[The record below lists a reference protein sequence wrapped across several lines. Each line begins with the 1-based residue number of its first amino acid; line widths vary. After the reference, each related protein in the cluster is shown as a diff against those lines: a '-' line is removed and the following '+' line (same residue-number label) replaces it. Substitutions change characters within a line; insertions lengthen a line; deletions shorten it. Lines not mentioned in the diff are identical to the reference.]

1 MSAGGKEPRFWLY
14 LLLLVRAP
22 KSLRRRRRRKR
33 PTKGGGGE
41 SKRHKPAEQTLS
53 FPSSPPLAPTF
64 FTFDLEIPETA
75 LPSNA
80 CRILG
85 LPCRGQC
92 YVFFLKK
99 MQAFQPLSAI
109 LLHHHKLQNLGIGCR
124 MLPTTRLPPRTIFWT
139 YYRYK
144 QLVYFFRLHFV
155 CNAFPSLSPP
165 QTATVNKIPPPGIK
179 EKKKEGLLA
188 RTWDGRSQHKNK
200 PFSPFRNTYRSQRRG
215 REGEVEL
222 LSFLPLSTTGAKI
235 VAGVSGDQRNLVFF
249 PSSSFK
255 PCVSEGGI
263 GFRNRL
269 RGSGLGRRG
278 GKRVATRRRR
288 RRPPLVTRG
297 YTGATSP
304 PCPGRS
310 VAAQKA
316 EEEEEEAIGLFGRR
330 AGGNGTGI
338 ADVGSVVA
346 PPLMIFSSSTEVV
359 RVPFSWPTIS
369 FSMGE
374 SLPCLPLTHY

>member
-1 MSAGGKEPRFWLY
+1 
-14 LLLLVRAP
+14 
-22 KSLRRRRRRKR
+22 
-33 PTKGGGGE
+33 
-41 SKRHKPAEQTLS
+41 
-53 FPSSPPLAPTF
+53 
-64 FTFDLEIPETA
+64 
-75 LPSNA
+75 
-80 CRILG
+80 
-85 LPCRGQC
+85 
-92 YVFFLKK
+92 

-124 MLPTTRLPPRTIFWT
+124 MLPTTRLPPRTIFWMF
-139 YYRYK
+139 YRYK

-179 EKKKEGLLA
+179 ERKKEGLLA

-278 GKRVATRRRR
+278 KKRVAAGAGAVLPWSREATLVPLLLPAPVGRSLHKRRRR
-288 RRPPLVTRG
+288 RRRRSVPLVAGRE
-297 YTGATSP
+297 AMARESPTSD
-304 PCPGRS
+304 
-310 VAAQKA
+310 Q
-316 EEEEEEAIGLFGRR
+316 
-330 AGGNGTGI
+330 
-338 ADVGSVVA
+338 
-346 PPLMIFSSSTEVV
+346 
-359 RVPFSWPTIS
+359 
-369 FSMGE
+369 
-374 SLPCLPLTHY
+374 